1 MSTSATVKSIK
12 GIEEKGRSTKGSVR
26 NMLSNKEIQE
36 GNTRRGVVLPMIVNK
51 G

>member
-12 GIEEKGRSTKGSVR
+12 GIEEKVRLKGSVR
-26 NMLSNKEIQE
+26 NTLSNKEIQE
-36 GNTRRGVVLPMIVNK
+36 GNTRKAVVLPMIVNK